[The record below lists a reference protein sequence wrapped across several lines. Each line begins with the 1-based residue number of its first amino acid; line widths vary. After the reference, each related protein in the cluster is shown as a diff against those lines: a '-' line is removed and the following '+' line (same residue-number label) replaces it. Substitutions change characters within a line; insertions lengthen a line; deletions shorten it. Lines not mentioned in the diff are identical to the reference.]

1 MELILILAFTILF
14 AWISGKMAKSRG
26 RNVVVW
32 VLVSVLITPIIAWA
46 LLGFMGD
53 TDEMVAK
60 KATANAMVL

>member
-14 AWISGKMAKSRG
+14 AWISGKMAERRG

-32 VLVSVLITPIIAWA
+32 VLVSVLITPLIAWI

-60 KATANAMVL
+60 KATTNAQVL